1 MAAGRHR
8 RRRGQGKKLLLA
20 AIALCMAAFYPVKEQ
35 LTDSAP
41 DNFQEGSSMEVH
53 YLDVGQGDATLIR
66 CGEAAM
72 LIDAGNN
79 SKGTQI
85 QAYLEHQGIETL
97 DYVIGT
103 HPDADHIG
111 GLDVVLYK
119 FDCKTVIMPDYEK
132 DTKTYEEVIQTMRQK
147 DYPLTRPEPGEVYP
161 LGEASFQIVAPL
173 GDYGSNANDY
183 SVGIL
188 LEHGGNR
195 FLFTGDA
202 EEDSER
208 DMLASGLDLSADV
221 FKAAHH
227 GSSTANTEEFLEAV
241 NPEYAVI
248 SCGEDNSYGHPHAEV
263 MNRFREKGIEVFRTD
278 EQGTVVAY
286 SDGHEITFNMA
297 PSESWKA
304 GEPKGGPAQ

>member
-20 AIALCMAAFYPVKEQ
+20 AIALCMAAFYPVKEK
-35 LTDSAP
+35 LAESAP
-41 DNFQEGSSMEVH
+41 DNFREGSSLEVH

-147 DYPLTRPEPGEVYP
+147 DYRLTGPEPELSILWERRHFRLLRLLMITEATPTIIPWGSFWSMAIT
-161 LGEASFQIVAPL
+161 ASF
-173 GDYGSNANDY
+173 SREMRKR
-183 SVGIL
+183 IL
-188 LEHGGNR
+188 RNR
-195 FLFTGDA
+195 CWQVVLICRQMCSRRRIT
-202 EEDSER
+202 E
-208 DMLASGLDLSADV
+208 
-221 FKAAHH
+221 AARLIRR
-227 GSSTANTEEFLEAV
+227 NF
-241 NPEYAVI
+241 
-248 SCGEDNSYGHPHAEV
+248 
-263 MNRFREKGIEVFRTD
+263 
-278 EQGTVVAY
+278 
-286 SDGHEITFNMA
+286 
-297 PSESWKA
+297 
-304 GEPKGGPAQ
+304 